1 MVGFKVDMNNN
12 KLKEIRVNVILFIVD
27 LLYSLCFFVYFIKF
41 WKELFFLF
49 VDKEIEVERK

>member
-41 WKELFFLF
+41 
-49 VDKEIEVERK
+49 